1 MVKERHHL
9 KAHLTDESMWGS
21 EFGGASR
28 RSVGSRMSN
37 QSFDKY
43 DWFSLKT
50 PQAQNI
56 FYRMSGH
63 YSNQSESRCSHRRP
77 PGNEAPPSINRCYVK
92 SGINPYM
99 QQQQMT
105 RPLANSQV
113 VPDCIIGF
121 RDYLRGG

>member
-43 DWFSLKT
+43 DCFFKAFFLKDT
-50 PQAQNI
+50 ASSKKN
-56 FYRMSGH
+56 YKMSGH
-63 YSNQSESRCSHRRP
+63 YSNQS
-77 PGNEAPPSINRCYVK
+77 G
-92 SGINPYM
+92 
-99 QQQQMT
+99 
-105 RPLANSQV
+105 SQ
-113 VPDCIIGF
+113 
-121 RDYLRGG
+121 

>member
-1 MVKERHHL
+1 MLLLMVKERHHL

-43 DWFSLKT
+43 VFWNLFSLKI

-56 FYRMSGH
+56 FYRISGH
-63 YSNQSESRCSHRRP
+63 YLNQNESW
-77 PGNEAPPSINRCYVK
+77 
-92 SGINPYM
+92 
-99 QQQQMT
+99 
-105 RPLANSQV
+105 
-113 VPDCIIGF
+113 
-121 RDYLRGG
+121 

>member
-63 YSNQSESRCSHRRP
+63 YSNQSESRYSHRRP
-77 PGNEAPPSINRCYVK
+77 PRNR
-92 SGINPYM
+92 
-99 QQQQMT
+99 
-105 RPLANSQV
+105 
-113 VPDCIIGF
+113 
-121 RDYLRGG
+121 LRLG